1 MQERYKASPTMVPVS
16 DTTGTSNV
24 GIDLDRI
31 EQDLADVDIA
41 LGRLEDGTYWTCE
54 VTGAEIP
61 AERLAENPTLRRSV

>member
-1 MQERYKASPTMVPVS
+1 MGPVS
-16 DTTGTSNV
+16 DTTGSQTN
-24 GIDLDRI
+24 GTAIDLDRI

-61 AERLAENPTLRRSV
+61 AEKLAENPTLRRSV

>member
-1 MQERYKASPTMVPVS
+1 MDSVS
-16 DTTGTSNV
+16 DTADTSN
-24 GIDLDRI
+24 GSIDLDRI

-41 LGRLEDGTYWTCE
+41 LGRLENGTYWTCE

>member
-1 MQERYKASPTMVPVS
+1 MDPVS
-16 DTTGTSNV
+16 DTTGTSN
-24 GIDLDRI
+24 GSIDLDRI

-61 AERLAENPTLRRSV
+61 AEKLAENPTLRRSV

>member
-1 MQERYKASPTMVPVS
+1 MGPVS
-16 DTTGTSNV
+16 DTTGSQTN
-24 GIDLDRI
+24 GTAIDLDRI

-61 AERLAENPTLRRSV
+61 ADKLTENPTLRRAV

>member
-1 MQERYKASPTMVPVS
+1 MDPVS
-16 DTTGTSNV
+16 DTSASQTDGTP
-24 GIDLDRI
+24 IDLDRI

-61 AERLAENPTLRRSV
+61 AEKLAENPTLRRSI

>member
-1 MQERYKASPTMVPVS
+1 MDPVS
-16 DTTGTSNV
+16 DTTGTSN
-24 GIDLDRI
+24 GSIDLDRI

>member
-1 MQERYKASPTMVPVS
+1 MDSVS
-16 DTTGTSNV
+16 DTADTSN
-24 GIDLDRI
+24 GSIDLDRI

>member
-1 MQERYKASPTMVPVS
+1 MGPVS
-16 DTTGTSNV
+16 DTTGSQTN
-24 GIDLDRI
+24 GTAIDLDRI

-61 AERLAENPTLRRSV
+61 AEKLAENPTLRRAV

>member
-1 MQERYKASPTMVPVS
+1 MVPVS
-16 DTTGTSNV
+16 DTSGTSNV
-24 GIDLDRI
+24 NIDLDRI

-61 AERLAENPTLRRSV
+61 AEKLAENPTLRRTD

>member
-1 MQERYKASPTMVPVS
+1 MVPVS
-16 DTTGTSNV
+16 DTTGTPD
-24 GIDLDRI
+24 GTIDLDRI

-61 AERLAENPTLRRSV
+61 AEKLAENPTLRRSV

>member
-1 MQERYKASPTMVPVS
+1 MVPVS
-16 DTTGTSNV
+16 DTSGTSNV
-24 GIDLDRI
+24 NIDLDCI

-61 AERLAENPTLRRSV
+61 AEKLAENPTLRRSV

>member
-1 MQERYKASPTMVPVS
+1 MVPVS
-16 DTTGTSNV
+16 DTSGTSNV
-24 GIDLDRI
+24 NIDLDRI

-61 AERLAENPTLRRSV
+61 AEKLAENPTLRRSV

>member
-1 MQERYKASPTMVPVS
+1 MVPVS
-16 DTTGTSNV
+16 DTPGTSNV
-24 GIDLDRI
+24 NIDLDRI

-61 AERLAENPTLRRSV
+61 AEKLAENPTLRRSV

>member
-1 MQERYKASPTMVPVS
+1 MVPVS
-16 DTTGTSNV
+16 DTSGTSNV
-24 GIDLDRI
+24 NIDLDRI

-61 AERLAENPTLRRSV
+61 AEKLVDNPTLRRSV